1 MYNKAILMGHV
12 GKDPAVRQVND
23 TKVAQFT
30 LATYESFK
38 DKNGERQKVTTWHNI
53 VAWGKWAE
61 VIEKNVRKGTGLHIE
76 GKIVNRSYE
85 ADGVKKYVSEVRL
98 EGMQFLPSGSKD
110 NQLSPPPE
118 EIPPQP
124 EDDLPF

>member
-12 GKDPAVRQVND
+12 GKDPAVRAVGD

-30 LATYESFK
+30 LATYEAYK

-76 GKIVNRSYE
+76 GKITNRSYE
-85 ADGVKKYVSEVRL
+85 ADGVKKYVTEIKM
-98 EGMQFLPSGSKD
+98 ENMQFLPSGNKD
-110 NQLSPPPE
+110 NQLPPSGDV
-118 EIPPQP
+118 PQQ
-124 EDDLPF
+124 EGGDLPF

>member
-12 GKDPAVRQVND
+12 GKDPAVRQAGD
-23 TKVAQFT
+23 SKVARFT
-30 LATYESFK
+30 LATYEAYK
-38 DKNGERQKVTTWHNI
+38 DKNGERQKTTTWHNI

-98 EGMQFLPSGSKD
+98 ESMQFLPSGNKD
-110 NQLSPPPE
+110 NQLPPE
-118 EIPPQP
+118 NMPPQP
-124 EDDLPF
+124 DDDLPY